1 MGSLFFQ
8 TIETLVKV
16 IVDRKKIPYIVR
28 ETLKVVDHFSGE
40 EKVHGSG
47 ITYSFSDG
55 TLSKI
60 MYGHREEEDYERVF
74 VLWERG

>member
-40 EKVHGSG
+40 EKVHG
-47 ITYSFSDG
+47 
-55 TLSKI
+55 
-60 MYGHREEEDYERVF
+60 REEF
-74 VLWERG
+74 VHR